1 VIDPNNPTGAVYP
14 EAVRRELVG
23 LAARHGFVLLADEVY
38 SDLAYAGP
46 TAPIASLDP
55 GAPVI
60 ALGSLSKAYLAPGWR
75 AGWMAVGSS
84 PALDDVLAALLKLG
98 DGRVCATVPMQYAV
112 QAALDGDRSHQ
123 ASFRAALRARA
134 AVTTAALN
142 AIPGMS
148 CAAPAGAFY
157 AMPKLSLPPGRTDE
171 DYVLALLREAG
182 VLCVYGSGFGTRPED
197 GFFRVIFLAEP
208 AELES
213 IYATMA
219 AFTRDYLR
227 R

>member
-1 VIDPNNPTGAVYP
+1 MSITPSTGAVYP

-23 LAARHGFVLLADEVY
+23 LAAYHGFVLLADEVY
-38 SDLAYAGP
+38 GDLAYAGP

-55 GAPVI
+55 DAPVI

-84 PALDDVLAALLKLG
+84 PALNDV
-98 DGRVCATVPMQYAV
+98 M
-112 QAALDGDRSHQ
+112 
-123 ASFRAALRARA
+123 
-134 AVTTAALN
+134 AALN

-148 CAAPAGAFY
+148 CAAPSGAFY
-157 AMPKLSLPPGRTDE
+157 AMPKLSLPPGNTDE
-171 DYVLALLREAG
+171 DYVLAMLREAG
-182 VLCVYGSGFGTRPED
+182 VLCVYGSGFGSRPED

-208 AELES
+208 AELEG
-213 IYATMA
+213 IYAATA

-227 R
+227 RRGSGARCADLPGSSRNVGSGRAPPWFSGRICVERQPLHPAWL